1 MIWSNEHACTQ
12 LRMGLSHLVTKV
24 LRKQVLDGLFESD
37 IGKVRDM
44 SEIAT
49 EHVVYA
55 KEGTVVQFCQV
66 DTVFLCLCLQS
77 REYVSHSFMSTCIS
91 CIEKHSR
98 AKTCFL
104 VCQKLKSTI
113 LLGKQKYI
121 FFCLGKHLQ
130 IFFHLGKHTK
140 ELI

>member
-1 MIWSNEHACTQ
+1 MNMLVHKQRI
-12 LRMGLSHLVTKV
+12 RLSHLVTKV

-77 REYVSHSFMSTCIS
+77 REDVSRSFMSIS

-98 AKTCFL
+98 AKACFSGL
-104 VCQKLKSTI
+104 PETKINHFLH
-113 LLGKQKYI
+113 GKQKHI
-121 FFCLGKHLQ
+121 FFCLG
-130 IFFHLGKHTK
+130 
-140 ELI
+140 